1 MPIPG
6 IRAQVIGLSCYAHFQ
21 IVTLVTLLQ
30 ELFLGIYLIVYWL
43 SVCKLYEETCMMHP
57 SSCTLTLGHM

>member
-1 MPIPG
+1 MPILG

-43 SVCKLYEETCMMHP
+43 SFFVSCMKKHV
-57 SSCTLTLGHM
+57 